1 MATIKG
7 EEEVK
12 NIHFQIAVF
21 GIGFIMLA
29 TTGICAEPL
38 NVKGVSAGMTKAQV
52 KGIIGGKWQCYAE
65 GLPKAILEARKARGQ
80 DLADECGH
88 AIPHPVRP
96 RDSYAGFDVDI
107 DYYFRNDALV
117 KITVSG
123 LKPDNFDTVATALEK
138 KFGTPLKE
146 DHTPTENAMG
156 TKFQNDSLTWSDGKI
171 DLLYVRRCGLVSA
184 SCMQLETKE
193 FAAIEAAK
201 TAAKASDM

>member
-1 MATIKG
+1 MPISEG
-7 EEEVK
+7 EREVI
-12 NIHFQIAVF
+12 NIHFQIAA
-21 GIGFIMLA
+21 IGVGLAVLA

-38 NVKGVSAGMTKAQV
+38 NIKGVSAGMTKAQV

-65 GLPKAILEARKARGQ
+65 GLPKAILEVRKARGQ

-88 AIPHPVRP
+88 AIPHPVKS

-107 DYYFRNDALV
+107 GYYFRNDALV

-123 LKPDNFDTVATALEK
+123 LKPESFDTVAAALEK

-146 DHTPTENAMG
+146 DHAPTENAMG
-156 TKFQNDSLTWSDGKI
+156 AKFQNDSLTWSDGKV
-171 DLLYVRRCGLVSA
+171 DLFYVRRCGLVSA

-193 FAAIEAAK
+193 FAAFEATK
-201 TAAKASDM
+201 SAAKASDM